1 MKRMVLEK
9 FHRWIY
15 VFGKKA
21 SERMLVKKMYDYVIK
36 TKEEFVLRKEKIYLL
51 LRKEREEACEF
62 I

>member
-51 LRKEREEACEF
+51 LRKEREEACGF